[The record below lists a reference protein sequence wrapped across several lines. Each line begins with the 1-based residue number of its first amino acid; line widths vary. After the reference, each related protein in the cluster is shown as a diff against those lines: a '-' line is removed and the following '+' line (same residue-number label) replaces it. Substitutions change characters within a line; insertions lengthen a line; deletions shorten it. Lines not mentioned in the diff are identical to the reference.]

1 MEAQLHIVEIVDGKC
16 IMPILVGGG
25 FFGLEKHLP
34 RV

>member
-1 MEAQLHIVEIVDGKC
+1 MEAQLRTAEIDGKC
-16 IMPILVGGG
+16 IMHFLVGGG